1 MLPEVR
7 GSSEVYGEATLDSV
21 AGVPVAGDLG
31 DQQAALFGQTCF
43 AVGEAKNTYGTGN
56 FLLLNTGTEAVP
68 SKNGLITT
76 AGYKI
81 GDQPTV
87 FALEGSIAITGAL
100 VQWLRDN
107 LKLIKAAPD
116 VEELAES
123 VDDNGGVYFVP
134 AFSGLF
140 APYWRSDA
148 RGVIAGMTRYVTAGH
163 IARAT
168 LEATAYQ
175 SREVVEAM
183 NADSGV
189 DLESLKVDGGM
200 VQNEL
205 LMQFQSDLL
214 GVDVIRPA
222 VAETTALGAAY
233 AGGLATGL
241 WKEQEDL
248 RENWVEDK
256 RWSPSMDEKK
266 RDRLYRDWKKAV
278 TKSFDWVE
286 GDDAIGDTLECDVL
300 VIGGGAT
307 GLGVVR
313 DAAMRGFRAVLL
325 ERVDLGQGTTGRFH
339 GLLHSGG
346 RYVTSD
352 PQSATECAEENVD
365 PAAHRG
371 RRHRGHRAA
380 SSSRRRPTTPATP
393 SRSSRAAGRPACRCR
408 RSPSP
413 RPSPASRGSTR
424 ASAAP
429 SRCRTG
435 RSTGGSCCGA
445 TPRSAREH
453 GARILT
459 YHWVTSILRDGDR
472 VVGAV
477 APRRP
482 RRRRRAHRG
491 RLHDQRRRG
500 LGGPDRRHGGLPRRH
515 GGAGQGDHDRDEPP
529 AGLDGDQ
536 PLRPA
541 RRRGHPGPD
550 PHHLRHR
557 HDRRPGPTT
566 RTT

>member
-1 MLPEVR
+1 MPKTGLPIATYFSGPKVRWILDNVNGAQAKADAGDLLFGNMDTWVIWNLTGGTDGGLHITDVSNASRTLLMDLGTQDWDQELLDAIGVPRSMLPEVR

-189 DLESLKVDGGM
+189 DLESLKVNGGM

-214 GVDVIRPA
+214 GVNVIRPA

-286 GDDAIGDTLECDVL
+286 GDD
-300 VIGGGAT
+300 
-307 GLGVVR
+307 
-313 DAAMRGFRAVLL
+313 
-325 ERVDLGQGTTGRFH
+325 Q
-339 GLLHSGG
+339 
-346 RYVTSD
+346 
-352 PQSATECAEENVD
+352 
-365 PAAHRG
+365 
-371 RRHRGHRAA
+371 
-380 SSSRRRPTTPATP
+380 
-393 SRSSRAAGRPACRCR
+393 
-408 RSPSP
+408 
-413 RPSPASRGSTR
+413 
-424 ASAAP
+424 
-429 SRCRTG
+429 
-435 RSTGGSCCGA
+435 
-445 TPRSAREH
+445 
-453 GARILT
+453 
-459 YHWVTSILRDGDR
+459 
-472 VVGAV
+472 
-477 APRRP
+477 
-482 RRRRRAHRG
+482 
-491 RLHDQRRRG
+491 
-500 LGGPDRRHGGLPRRH
+500 
-515 GGAGQGDHDRDEPP
+515 
-529 AGLDGDQ
+529 
-536 PLRPA
+536 
-541 RRRGHPGPD
+541 
-550 PHHLRHR
+550 
-557 HDRRPGPTT
+557 
-566 RTT
+566 